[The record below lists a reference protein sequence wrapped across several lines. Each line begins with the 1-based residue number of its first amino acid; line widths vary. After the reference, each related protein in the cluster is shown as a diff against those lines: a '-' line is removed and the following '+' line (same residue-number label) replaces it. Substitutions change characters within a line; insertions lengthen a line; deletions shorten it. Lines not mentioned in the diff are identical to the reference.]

1 MNQEFMKKK
10 PILPLVI
17 SMALPM
23 TISMLVNA
31 LYNIVDGYFVAKIS
45 EDAMTALSLVFP
57 LQNVLTAITV
67 GFGIGINAVV
77 AFYLG
82 ANDKK
87 NADTTASLGMFFN
100 IIHGIVLTV
109 LFLTTIPVFL
119 KLFTGNKD
127 VISSGMQYFYVV
139 FSFCIPVSISM
150 TFEKTFQAVGRMKVS
165 MICMMAGCV
174 TNIILD
180 PLFIF
185 GAGFIP
191 AMGIKGAAIATVT
204 GQCVTLLAYFLFYTF
219 SPVPVRFSLKE
230 VHFDGKIC
238 KELYSIGIPAGLNM
252 ALPSL
257 QVFVLNK
264 ILSVYQGGYVLVL
277 GSYYKLQTFL
287 YLTANG
293 VVQGMRPVLSFNYGA
308 GEHKRVRNIFI
319 CSLSII
325 GIVMT
330 LGTILCLIAPDRLI
344 GIFSSNPDTIAIGV
358 RAIRIISIGFIVSS
372 IPVTI
377 SGALE
382 ALGKGI
388 SSLIISILRYIGI
401 MLLLACILNKVI
413 GAQGVWHSFW
423 ITEFITAFA
432 AVIIYKKTFKKS

>member
-87 NADTTASLGMFFN
+87 TADTAASLGMFFN
-100 IIHGIVLTV
+100 IIHGVVLTV

-127 VISSGMQYFYVV
+127 VISSGMQYSYVV

-219 SPVPVRFSLKE
+219 SSVPVRFSLKE
-230 VHFDGKIC
+230 LHFDGKIY
-238 KELYSIGIPAGLNM
+238 KKLYSIGIPAGLNM

-257 QVFVLNK
+257 QIFVLNK

-277 GSYYKLQTFL
+277 GSYYKLQTFI
-287 YLTANG
+287 YLPSNG
-293 VVQGMRPVLSFNYGA
+293 IIQGIRPLIGYNYGA
-308 GEHKRVRNIFI
+308 GERKRVEQIYRLTLELTAGIMAIGTALCWLIPGELIGLFTENPETIT
-319 CSLSII
+319 I
-325 GIVMT
+325 GIAA
-330 LGTILCLIAPDRLI
+330 LH
-344 GIFSSNPDTIAIGV
+344 
-358 RAIRIISIGFIVSS
+358 IISLGFILSAVS
-372 IPVTI
+372 VTS

-382 ALGKGI
+382 ALGRGMASLVI
-388 SSLIISILRYIGI
+388 SVMRY
-401 MLLLACILNKVI
+401 V
-413 GAQGVWHSFW
+413 
-423 ITEFITAFA
+423 
-432 AVIIYKKTFKKS
+432 AVIIPAAFVLSHLIGVTGVWWAFVCTESVTAMVAYVLYRKVWKRA

>member
-87 NADTTASLGMFFN
+87 NADTAASLGMFFN
-100 IIHGIVLTV
+100 IIHGVVLTV

-127 VISSGMQYFYVV
+127 VISSGMQYSYVV

-219 SPVPVRFSLKE
+219 SSVPVRFSLKE
-230 VHFDGKIC
+230 LHFDGKIC
-238 KELYSIGIPAGLNM
+238 KNCIQSVFLPVLIWHYHHFRYLYLIRYYRYIRAAMSLSSALITSCRPSYTLRQTVLCRECGLFSALITVPESINVCVIFLSV
-252 ALPSL
+252 PSL
-257 QVFVLNK
+257 
-264 ILSVYQGGYVLVL
+264 
-277 GSYYKLQTFL
+277 
-287 YLTANG
+287 
-293 VVQGMRPVLSFNYGA
+293 
-308 GEHKRVRNIFI
+308 
-319 CSLSII
+319 
-325 GIVMT
+325 
-330 LGTILCLIAPDRLI
+330 
-344 GIFSSNPDTIAIGV
+344 
-358 RAIRIISIGFIVSS
+358 
-372 IPVTI
+372 
-377 SGALE
+377 
-382 ALGKGI
+382 
-388 SSLIISILRYIGI
+388 
-401 MLLLACILNKVI
+401 
-413 GAQGVWHSFW
+413 
-423 ITEFITAFA
+423 
-432 AVIIYKKTFKKS
+432 

>member
-1 MNQEFMKKK
+1 
-10 PILPLVI
+10 
-17 SMALPM
+17 
-23 TISMLVNA
+23 
-31 LYNIVDGYFVAKIS
+31 
-45 EDAMTALSLVFP
+45 
-57 LQNVLTAITV
+57 
-67 GFGIGINAVV
+67 
-77 AFYLG
+77 
-82 ANDKK
+82 
-87 NADTTASLGMFFN
+87 
-100 IIHGIVLTV
+100 
-109 LFLTTIPVFL
+109 
-119 KLFTGNKD
+119 
-127 VISSGMQYFYVV
+127 MQYSYVV

-219 SPVPVRFSLKE
+219 SSVPVRFSLKE
-230 VHFDGKIC
+230 LHFDGKIC
-238 KELYSIGIPAGLNM
+238 KKLYSIGIPAGLNM

-257 QVFVLNK
+257 QIFVLNK

-344 GIFSSNPDTIAIGV
+344 GIFSSNPDTIAIGI

-432 AVIIYKKTFKKS
+432 AVIIYKKAFKKS

>member
-87 NADTTASLGMFFN
+87 NADTAASLGMFFN
-100 IIHGIVLTV
+100 IIHGVVLTV

-127 VISSGMQYFYVV
+127 VISSGMQYSYVV

-344 GIFSSNPDTIAIGV
+344 GI
-358 RAIRIISIGFIVSS
+358 
-372 IPVTI
+372 
-377 SGALE
+377 L
-382 ALGKGI
+382 
-388 SSLIISILRYIGI
+388 SLIHI
-401 MLLLACILNKVI
+401 
-413 GAQGVWHSFW
+413 
-423 ITEFITAFA
+423 
-432 AVIIYKKTFKKS
+432 

>member
-87 NADTTASLGMFFN
+87 TADTAASLGMFFN
-100 IIHGIVLTV
+100 IIHGVVLTV

-127 VISSGMQYFYVV
+127 VISSGMQYSYVV

-165 MICMMAGCV
+165 MICMLAGCV

-219 SPVPVRFSLKE
+219 SSVPVRFSLKE
-230 VHFDGKIC
+230 LHFDGKYVRNCIQSVFLPVLIWHYHHFRY
-238 KELYSIGIPAGLNM
+238 LYLIRYYRYIRAAMSLSSALITSCRPSCTLRQTVLCRECGLFSALITVPESINVCVIFLSV
-252 ALPSL
+252 PSL
-257 QVFVLNK
+257 
-264 ILSVYQGGYVLVL
+264 
-277 GSYYKLQTFL
+277 
-287 YLTANG
+287 
-293 VVQGMRPVLSFNYGA
+293 
-308 GEHKRVRNIFI
+308 
-319 CSLSII
+319 
-325 GIVMT
+325 
-330 LGTILCLIAPDRLI
+330 
-344 GIFSSNPDTIAIGV
+344 
-358 RAIRIISIGFIVSS
+358 
-372 IPVTI
+372 
-377 SGALE
+377 
-382 ALGKGI
+382 
-388 SSLIISILRYIGI
+388 
-401 MLLLACILNKVI
+401 
-413 GAQGVWHSFW
+413 
-423 ITEFITAFA
+423 
-432 AVIIYKKTFKKS
+432 

>member
-67 GFGIGINAVV
+67 GFVIGINAVLE
-77 AFYLG
+77 FYLG

-87 NADTTASLGMFFN
+87 TADTAASLGMFFN
-100 IIHGIVLTV
+100 IIHGVVLTV

-127 VISSGMQYFYVV
+127 VISSGMQYSYVV

-219 SPVPVRFSLKE
+219 SSVPVRFSLKE
-230 VHFDGKIC
+230 LHFDGKIC
-238 KELYSIGIPAGLNM
+238 KKLYSIGIPAGLNM

-293 VVQGMRPVLSFNYGA
+293 VVQGLRPVLSFNYGA
-308 GEHKRVRNIFI
+308 GEKKRVQQIFGTTLALTAGVMAVGTL
-319 CSLSII
+319 LSFLIPGQMIGLFTENQETIQI
-325 GIVMT
+325 GIKA
-330 LGTILCLIAPDRLI
+330 LH
-344 GIFSSNPDTIAIGV
+344 
-358 RAIRIISIGFIVSS
+358 IISLGFMIGTLVRLLG
-372 IPVTI
+372 
-377 SGALE
+377 GA
-382 ALGKGI
+382 A
-388 SSLIISILRYIGI
+388 
-401 MLLLACILNKVI
+401 
-413 GAQGVWHSFW
+413 
-423 ITEFITAFA
+423 
-432 AVIIYKKTFKKS
+432 

>member
-87 NADTTASLGMFFN
+87 TADTAASLGMFFN
-100 IIHGIVLTV
+100 IIHGVVLTV

-127 VISSGMQYFYVV
+127 VISSGMQYSYVV

-204 GQCVTLLAYFLFYTF
+204 VQCVTLLAYFLF
-219 SPVPVRFSLKE
+219 
-230 VHFDGKIC
+230 
-238 KELYSIGIPAGLNM
+238 
-252 ALPSL
+252 
-257 QVFVLNK
+257 
-264 ILSVYQGGYVLVL
+264 
-277 GSYYKLQTFL
+277 
-287 YLTANG
+287 
-293 VVQGMRPVLSFNYGA
+293 
-308 GEHKRVRNIFI
+308 
-319 CSLSII
+319 
-325 GIVMT
+325 
-330 LGTILCLIAPDRLI
+330 
-344 GIFSSNPDTIAIGV
+344 
-358 RAIRIISIGFIVSS
+358 
-372 IPVTI
+372 
-377 SGALE
+377 
-382 ALGKGI
+382 
-388 SSLIISILRYIGI
+388 
-401 MLLLACILNKVI
+401 
-413 GAQGVWHSFW
+413 
-423 ITEFITAFA
+423 
-432 AVIIYKKTFKKS
+432 

>member
-87 NADTTASLGMFFN
+87 NADTAASLGMFFN
-100 IIHGIVLTV
+100 IIHGVVLTV

-127 VISSGMQYFYVV
+127 VISSGMQYSYVV

-219 SPVPVRFSLKE
+219 SSVPVRFSLKE
-230 VHFDGKIC
+230 LHFDGKIC
-238 KELYSIGIPAGLNM
+238 KKLYSIGIPAGLNM

-358 RAIRIISIGFIVSS
+358 G
-372 IPVTI
+372 
-377 SGALE
+377 
-382 ALGKGI
+382 
-388 SSLIISILRYIGI
+388 
-401 MLLLACILNKVI
+401 
-413 GAQGVWHSFW
+413 Q
-423 ITEFITAFA
+423 
-432 AVIIYKKTFKKS
+432 

>member
-1 MNQEFMKKK
+1 
-10 PILPLVI
+10 
-17 SMALPM
+17 
-23 TISMLVNA
+23 
-31 LYNIVDGYFVAKIS
+31 
-45 EDAMTALSLVFP
+45 
-57 LQNVLTAITV
+57 
-67 GFGIGINAVV
+67 
-77 AFYLG
+77 
-82 ANDKK
+82 
-87 NADTTASLGMFFN
+87 
-100 IIHGIVLTV
+100 
-109 LFLTTIPVFL
+109 
-119 KLFTGNKD
+119 
-127 VISSGMQYFYVV
+127 
-139 FSFCIPVSISM
+139 
-150 TFEKTFQAVGRMKVS
+150 
-165 MICMMAGCV
+165 
-174 TNIILD
+174 
-180 PLFIF
+180 
-185 GAGFIP
+185 
-191 AMGIKGAAIATVT
+191 
-204 GQCVTLLAYFLFYTF
+204 
-219 SPVPVRFSLKE
+219 
-230 VHFDGKIC
+230 
-238 KELYSIGIPAGLNM
+238 M

-257 QVFVLNK
+257 LISALNT
-264 ILSVYQGGYVLVL
+264 ILSGFSEAYVLVL
-277 GSYYKLQTFL
+277 GVYYKLQTFL

>member
-31 LYNIVDGYFVAKIS
+31 LYNIVDGYFIAKIS

-87 NADTTASLGMFFN
+87 TADTAASLGMFFN
-100 IIHGIVLTV
+100 IIHGVVLTV

-127 VISSGMQYFYVV
+127 VISSGMQYSYVV

-204 GQCVTLLAYFLFYTF
+204 GQCITLLAYFLFYTF
-219 SPVPVRFSLKE
+219 SSVPVRFSLKE
-230 VHFDGKIC
+230 LHFDGKIC
-238 KELYSIGIPAGLNM
+238 KKLYSIGIPAGLNM

-344 GIFSSNPDTIAIGV
+344 GIFHP
-358 RAIRIISIGFIVSS
+358 IR
-372 IPVTI
+372 T
-377 SGALE
+377 
-382 ALGKGI
+382 
-388 SSLIISILRYIGI
+388 
-401 MLLLACILNKVI
+401 
-413 GAQGVWHSFW
+413 Q
-423 ITEFITAFA
+423 
-432 AVIIYKKTFKKS
+432 

>member
-87 NADTTASLGMFFN
+87 TADTAASLGMFFN
-100 IIHGIVLTV
+100 IIHGVVLTV

-127 VISSGMQYFYVV
+127 VISSGMQYSYVV

-219 SPVPVRFSLKE
+219 SSVPVRFSLKE
-230 VHFDGKIC
+230 LHFDGKIY
-238 KELYSIGIPAGLNM
+238 KKLYSIGIPAGLNM

-257 QVFVLNK
+257 QIFVLNK

-344 GIFSSNPDTIAIGV
+344 GIFHP
-358 RAIRIISIGFIVSS
+358 IR
-372 IPVTI
+372 T
-377 SGALE
+377 
-382 ALGKGI
+382 
-388 SSLIISILRYIGI
+388 
-401 MLLLACILNKVI
+401 
-413 GAQGVWHSFW
+413 Q
-423 ITEFITAFA
+423 
-432 AVIIYKKTFKKS
+432 

>member
-87 NADTTASLGMFFN
+87 NADTAASLGMFFN
-100 IIHGIVLTV
+100 IIHGVVLTV

-127 VISSGMQYFYVV
+127 VISSGMQYSYVV

-219 SPVPVRFSLKE
+219 SSVPVRFSLKE
-230 VHFDGKIC
+230 LHFDGKIC
-238 KELYSIGIPAGLNM
+238 KKLIHRLVAEHFLDDWNAAKEVNHKDGNKHNNRSDNLEMCTRQENVMHSMVHKLRDDYGENSVNAKLTNEQADHIRRLHRSGVMQNELAE
-252 ALPSL
+252 
-257 QVFVLNK
+257 QFKVCK
-264 ILSVYQGGYVLVL
+264 
-277 GSYYKLQTFL
+277 QT
-287 YLTANG
+287 
-293 VVQGMRPVLSFNYGA
+293 
-308 GEHKRVRNIFI
+308 I
-319 CSLSII
+319 CD
-325 GIVMT
+325 IV
-330 LGTILCLIAPDRLI
+330 
-344 GIFSSNPDTIAIGV
+344 
-358 RAIRIISIGFIVSS
+358 
-372 IPVTI
+372 
-377 SGALE
+377 
-382 ALGKGI
+382 
-388 SSLIISILRYIGI
+388 
-401 MLLLACILNKVI
+401 
-413 GAQGVWHSFW
+413 H
-423 ITEFITAFA
+423 
-432 AVIIYKKTFKKS
+432 YKKYKK

>member
-87 NADTTASLGMFFN
+87 NADTAASLGMFFN
-100 IIHGIVLTV
+100 IIHGVVLTV

-127 VISSGMQYFYVV
+127 VISSGMQYSYVV

-150 TFEKTFQAVGRMKVS
+150 TFEKTFQAAGRMKVS

-219 SPVPVRFSLKE
+219 SSIPVRFSLKE
-230 VHFDGKIC
+230 LHFDGKIC
-238 KELYSIGIPAGLNM
+238 KKLYSIGIPAGLNM

-330 LGTILCLIAPDRLI
+330 LGTILCLIAPD
-344 GIFSSNPDTIAIGV
+344 S
-358 RAIRIISIGFIVSS
+358 
-372 IPVTI
+372 
-377 SGALE
+377 
-382 ALGKGI
+382 
-388 SSLIISILRYIGI
+388 
-401 MLLLACILNKVI
+401 
-413 GAQGVWHSFW
+413 
-423 ITEFITAFA
+423 
-432 AVIIYKKTFKKS
+432 

>member
-1 MNQEFMKKK
+1 
-10 PILPLVI
+10 
-17 SMALPM
+17 
-23 TISMLVNA
+23 
-31 LYNIVDGYFVAKIS
+31 
-45 EDAMTALSLVFP
+45 MTALSLVFP

-87 NADTTASLGMFFN
+87 TADTAASLGMFFN
-100 IIHGIVLTV
+100 IIHGVVLTV

-127 VISSGMQYFYVV
+127 VISSGMQYSYVV

-219 SPVPVRFSLKE
+219 SSVPVRFSLKE
-230 VHFDGKIC
+230 LHFDGKIC
-238 KELYSIGIPAGLNM
+238 KKLYSIGIPAGLNM
-252 ALPSL
+252 ALPSFRYL
-257 QVFVLNK
+257 YLIRYYRYIRAAMSLSSALITSCRPSYTLRQTVLCRECGLFSALITVPESINACV
-264 ILSVYQGGYVLVL
+264 IFLSV
-277 GSYYKLQTFL
+277 
-287 YLTANG
+287 
-293 VVQGMRPVLSFNYGA
+293 P
-308 GEHKRVRNIFI
+308 
-319 CSLSII
+319 SL
-325 GIVMT
+325 
-330 LGTILCLIAPDRLI
+330 
-344 GIFSSNPDTIAIGV
+344 
-358 RAIRIISIGFIVSS
+358 
-372 IPVTI
+372 
-377 SGALE
+377 
-382 ALGKGI
+382 
-388 SSLIISILRYIGI
+388 
-401 MLLLACILNKVI
+401 
-413 GAQGVWHSFW
+413 
-423 ITEFITAFA
+423 
-432 AVIIYKKTFKKS
+432 